1 MKKTIIILLRFLIV
15 FLLFLPIIFPFIEKK
30 NSTGTNSVIQIFIPE
45 EIKLSYIEK
54 DKIQKII
61 NDQFGQETKGNYVTY
76 GKENNLPIQDYD
88 DLITQIKNYSGTSV
102 IVSNSHFFGEEA
114 KKFNS
119 QLKETRNYKENRL
132 FIMPME
138 KLFNNINIPE
148 NYLVLSDIFI
158 PKISFLGEEST
169 ANIHIIGKI
178 KSHQEIK
185 GEIILH
191 SGNSFLNAK
200 SFKIEI
206 PSNGLIN
213 TIIDVPINFSKIGNQ
228 IVTADVTSAF
238 TKQPLNSVSTNVQVV
253 YSKSTF
259 LHISVGPDWSL
270 RTLRQK
276 LKFWPNLDLLSYYI
290 LRETTSDQSI
300 PNSQLSLIEFPA
312 DKLFGSSLQNFHG
325 IIAQNFLF
333 DTYLGE
339 KESSNLINYVAN
351 GGRLVIQAGPLSFL
365 SDNNLINSIFPCEN
379 KPSWD
384 FKNKHYWKA
393 NETNFVTDEIFK
405 ESLSNLVTNYTALNC
420 KPKKEAIVLAKTT
433 DDESPV
439 LLAMPYQKGIV
450 LSFLGADWIY
460 GYTQEKLENHAAIA
474 LRMRGAESS
483 ENIFNWMVEFL
494 QRRQDSGIKGPDLV
508 GPRIYAED
516 KYLQIKS
523 RGGLQTNKSIFISSN
538 LKNEIASTPFL
549 LTNLQKE
556 MLKLDSPLSV
566 ILPKLNATN
575 GINSDISLSLQNK
588 NVEQP
593 KFQTWPVFSGTA
605 KSQENLE
612 NPFLFEGI
620 PELLKI
626 STDLTKDITAVSKKV
641 ALLDAYPWLLACAL
655 FLLTIEQLF
664 TRVFWRNELQKP

>member
-1 MKKTIIILLRFLIV
+1 MKKTIILLLRIFIIFLI
-15 FLLFLPIIFPFIEKK
+15 FLPIVLPFIEMK
-30 NSTGTNSVIQIFIPE
+30 NTSDSNSIIQIFIPE
-45 EIKLSYIEK
+45 EIKFSFKEK
-54 DKIQKII
+54 DIIQKII
-61 NDQFGQETKGNYVTY
+61 YNQFGQDTKINYTNY
-76 GKENNLPIQDYD
+76 GKEDNLPIQDYD
-88 DLITQIKNYSGTSV
+88 DLISQIKNNSGTTV
-102 IVSNSHFFGEEA
+102 IISNAHFFGEEA
-114 KKFNS
+114 KKFNTL
-119 QLKETRNYKENRL
+119 LKETRNFKENRL
-132 FIMPME
+132 FFIPLT
-138 KLFNNINIPE
+138 KILSNNSSSE

-169 ANIHIIGKI
+169 ASIHLIGKI
-178 KSHQEIK
+178 KSHNEIK

-228 IVTADVTSAF
+228 VVTADVTSAF
-238 TKQPLNSVSTNVQVV
+238 TKQPMNSVSTNVQVV

-351 GGRLVIQAGPLSFL
+351 GGRLVLQAGPLSFL
-365 SDNNLINSIFPCEN
+365 SENSLINSIFPCEN
-379 KPSWD
+379 KPKWD
-384 FKNKHYWKA
+384 FKNKHFWKA
-393 NETNFVTDEIFK
+393 NETNFLTDDIFK
-405 ESLSNLVTNYTALNC
+405 ESLSNLVTYYTALDC
-420 KPKKEAIVLAKTT
+420 KPKKDAIVLAKTA
-433 DDESPV
+433 DGDSPV
-439 LLAMPYQKGIV
+439 LLAMPYQKGII

-460 GYTQEKLENHAAIA
+460 GYTQEKLENHAAVA
-474 LRMRGAESS
+474 LRMRGSESS

-494 QRRQDSGIKGPDLV
+494 QRRQDSGIKGPDLL

-516 KYLQIKS
+516 KFLQIKS
-523 RGGLQTNKSIFISSN
+523 RGGLQINKNIFVSSN
-538 LKNEIASTPFL
+538 LKNELSGTPFIL
-549 LTNLQKE
+549 NNLQRE
-556 MLKLDSPLSV
+556 MLKLDSSLST
-566 ILPKLNATN
+566 ILPNLSANS
-575 GINSDISLSLQNK
+575 GINSDISLSWQNK
-588 NVEQP
+588 KDEHL

-605 KSQENLE
+605 KSQENFE

-626 STDLTKDITAVSKKV
+626 SSDLTKDITAVSKKV
-641 ALLDAYPWLLACAL
+641 ALLDAYPWLLAFAL
-655 FLLTIEQLF
+655 FLLTFEQLL
-664 TRVFWRNELQKP
+664 TRVFWRNELQKL